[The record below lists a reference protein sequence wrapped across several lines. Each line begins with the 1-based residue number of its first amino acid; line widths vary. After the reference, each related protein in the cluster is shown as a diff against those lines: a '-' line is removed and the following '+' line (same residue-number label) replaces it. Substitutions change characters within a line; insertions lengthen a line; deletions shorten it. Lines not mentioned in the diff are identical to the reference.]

1 MPHNAPKATLVVVGG
16 NSQRALTQAEQRK
29 DKEIMVR
36 KNKQKKPTIDENK
49 LATVVP
55 GMLISAKTLIEL
67 GDKEKDSAELSFGN
81 IIATTMIT
89 AQCTELLLKYKLE
102 QEQRSYK
109 KNTHDLYNLYK
120 ALSEESKA
128 EIQKNF
134 NEETSRST
142 LPNGWDSTESVF
154 LKARNALVYWRYVV
168 NLTNRTGLTT
178 IYPHVLYITAVS
190 VYRTTPIAELVLTK
204 QWITDPA
211 IKAKILGK
219 PLS

>member
-1 MPHNAPKATLVVVGG
+1 
-16 NSQRALTQAEQRK
+16 
-29 DKEIMVR
+29 MVR
-36 KNKQKKPTIDENK
+36 KNKQKKLTIDEKK

-55 GMLISAKTLIEL
+55 GMLMSAKALIEL
-67 GDKEKDSAELSFGN
+67 GEKEKDSAELYFGN

-120 ALSEESKA
+120 ALNEESKA
-128 EIQKNF
+128 EIQKDF
-134 NEETSRST
+134 NQESSKIT
-142 LPNGWDSTESVF
+142 LPNGWDSPESVF
-154 LKARNALVYWRYVV
+154 LKTRNALVFWRYAV

-178 IYPHVLYITAVS
+178 IYPYVLYIAAVS

-204 QWITDPA
+204 REVTDPA
-211 IKAKILGK
+211 IKAEIFGK
-219 PLS
+219 PSS